1 MSRML
6 RSAATALL
14 ISLLACSSLPALPFA
29 AWMPPS
35 DADRGN
41 VWTAIVEWVGSILTG
56 RTDSTAPD
64 SAQPKEGSIMDPDG
78 NH

>member
-1 MSRML
+1 MSRMF

-29 AWMPPS
+29 AWMPP
-35 DADRGN
+35 DRGN
-41 VWTAIVEWVGSILTG
+41 VLTAIVEWIGSLFTG

-78 NH
+78 HR